1 MLDDE
6 PKRWRELQEKALNER
21 DPKKLIKI
29 IDLLNALLTRHEQRI
44 TAQTL
49 VAEDSDSFQGN

>member
-6 PKRWRELQEKALNER
+6 PKGWRDLQERALNER
-21 DPKKLIKI
+21 DPKKLMRI
-29 IDLLNALLTRHEQRI
+29 IDQLNALLTRHERRI
-44 TAQTL
+44 TAQAQ

>member
-6 PKRWRELQEKALNER
+6 PKGWRDLQERALNER
-21 DPKKLIKI
+21 DPKKLMENL
-29 IDLLNALLTRHEQRI
+29 DQLNALLTRHERRI
-44 TAQTL
+44 TAQAQ

>member
-6 PKRWRELQEKALNER
+6 PKGWRDLQEKALNEKN
-21 DPKKLIKI
+21 PKKLIKI
-29 IDLLNALLTRHEQRI
+29 IDRLNALLTRHERRI
-44 TAQTL
+44 TAQAQ